1 MKAKREVVVLV
12 HDIRSTHNVG
22 SIFRTSDAVGVS
34 KIYLSGF
41 SPTPKDKFGRWRKDV
56 CKVALG
62 AEQSITWEYLDS
74 PINLIKKMKK
84 EGFEVVGLEQAEKSI
99 DYKKFKSKKPI
110 LFIVGSEVE
119 GMSREMLKLCDS
131 IVEITMLGNKE
142 SLNVSVAFGVA
153 IYRLLNI

>member
-1 MKAKREVVVLV
+1 VSGDTKLKPLIIDPGIDRNITTYQARGKWVDCDKVRFSHGNPEKIGGWAKL
-12 HDIRSTHNVG
+12 
-22 SIFRTSDAVGVS
+22 
-34 KIYLSGF
+34 
-41 SPTPKDKFGRWRKDV
+41 
-56 CKVALG
+56 
-62 AEQSITWEYLDS
+62 
-74 PINLIKKMKK
+74 
-84 EGFEVVGLEQAEKSI
+84 AEKSI